1 MAEKK
6 KVIRIT
12 TPAGI
17 ASYPKV
23 QVPEKWVEGDQKY
36 VSCPTPE
43 SQDGASYSTGL
54 VLSAEASADLRAQ
67 CDAWAEQAL
76 SDAKG
81 DPKKVAAAKAKRK
94 EITLN
99 APYLTELDKDNN
111 ETGNFVFKFKTN
123 ACATVNSVKK
133 FFKPSIWSAANPPV
147 EITKD
152 LNMYSGSTIK
162 VNFSPTLYYT
172 AATFTCGVSLRLNGL
187 QVIKLVA
194 GGYRTADS
202 LGFGAEEGADEI
214 QNDAPAAAAASAGV
228 SGAPDFADDGATP
241 ASDL

>member
-1 MAEKK
+1 MSEKK

-23 QVPEKWVEGDQKY
+23 QVPEKWVEGTQKY
-36 VSCPTPE
+36 ERCATPE
-43 SQDGASYSTGL
+43 SQDGASYNTGL

-67 CDAWAEQAL
+67 CDAWAESAL
-76 SDAKG
+76 ADAKG

-99 APYLTELDKDNN
+99 APYQLELDKDSK

-123 ACATVNSVKK
+123 ACATINGVKK

-162 VNFSPTLYYT
+162 VNFSPVLYYT

-187 QVIKLVA
+187 QIIKLVA
-194 GGYRTADS
+194 GGGYTADA
-202 LGFGAEEGADEI
+202 LGFGAEDGADEI
-214 QNDAPAAAAASAGV
+214 SNGAPAAAAAAE
-228 SGAPDFADDGATP
+228 GAPADDGSTP
-241 ASDL
+241 ASDF